1 MDIGVSLLQGLSLYG
16 LSNQLTRTMKVI
28 YIIWQTRK
36 QFSTSARESEKSIIS
51 NPHFPPPHTHTHTH
65 THTCL
70 NIPEGGGQ
78 SECWVGTI
86 AYT

>member
-36 QFSTSARESEKSIIS
+36 QFATSARGSEKSIIS
-51 NPHFPPPHTHTHTH
+51 NPHSSPPHIHTHTH
-65 THTCL
+65 
-70 NIPEGGGQ
+70 
-78 SECWVGTI
+78 
-86 AYT
+86 A

>member
-51 NPHFPPPHTHTHTH
+51 IPPKTHTHTH
-65 THTCL
+65 TTEVMLELYQGKEEISL
-70 NIPEGGGQ
+70 NSG
-78 SECWVGTI
+78 
-86 AYT
+86 